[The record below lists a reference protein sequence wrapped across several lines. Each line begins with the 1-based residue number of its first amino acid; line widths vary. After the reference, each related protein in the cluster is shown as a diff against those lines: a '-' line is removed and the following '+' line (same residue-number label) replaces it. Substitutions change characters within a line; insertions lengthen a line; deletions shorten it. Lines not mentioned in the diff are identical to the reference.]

1 MLTKRQAECF
11 YLIRERIAHDG
22 YAPSVRELG
31 SLMGTTSKDGVTGFL
46 CALEE
51 QKYIRRAPARHRNIQ
66 IIDHPENRV
75 AIPGGK
81 Q

>member
-22 YAPSVRELG
+22 CAPSIRELCE
-31 SLMGTTSKDGVTGFL
+31 LMGTKSKDGVTNFL

-51 QKYIRRAPARHRNIQ
+51 QKYIRRPPARHRNIQ

-75 AIPGGK
+75 ATPEGT
-81 Q
+81 

>member
-11 YLIRERIAHDG
+11 YTIRKCIRKHG
-22 YAPSVRELG
+22 RAPTVRELCAM
-31 SLMGTTSKDGVTGFL
+31 MGTKSKDGVTGFL

-51 QKYIRRAPARHRNIQ
+51 QRYIRRAPARWRAIT

-75 AIPGGK
+75 ATPGGNT
-81 Q
+81 